1 MLKGGECGT
10 GEEAVGIACA
20 RGGSGNGADGMLVG
34 ESDVDEGSDG
44 LDGSALL
51 CVFDKVFL
59 AGLVFGVP
67 VEYIKLG
74 VVRSLG
80 SRQTRSGG
88 GGQIGKGG
96 ELELLVGVAVE
107 RGGERHL

>member
-1 MLKGGECGT
+1 MLKRGEWGT
-10 GEEAVGIACA
+10 GEEAVGIVCA
-20 RGGSGNGADGMLVG
+20 RGWTREGADGMLVW
-34 ESDVDEGSDG
+34 ESDVDEGGDG

-51 CVFDKVFL
+51 CVLDKVFL
-59 AGLVFGVP
+59 AGLVFGIP

-80 SRQTRSGG
+80 SRQSRSGG
-88 GGQIGKGG
+88 GGQVGKGG

>member
-1 MLKGGECGT
+1 MLRGECGA
-10 GEEAVGIACA
+10 GEEAVAGIVCS
-20 RGGSGNGADGMLVG
+20 RGLTRDRVDGILIG
-34 ESDVDEGSDG
+34 ESDVDEGGDG

-59 AGLVFGVP
+59 TGLVFGVP
-67 VEYIKLG
+67 IEYIKLG

-80 SRQTRSGG
+80 SRHTRSGR

-96 ELELLVGVAVE
+96 ELELLVGIAVK
-107 RGGERHL
+107 

>member
-1 MLKGGECGT
+1 ML
-10 GEEAVGIACA
+10 I
-20 RGGSGNGADGMLVG
+20 G
-34 ESDVDEGSDG
+34 ESYVDEGGDG

-59 AGLVFGVP
+59 TGLIFGVP
-67 VEYIKLG
+67 VEYVKLG

-96 ELELLVGVAVE
+96 ELELLVGVTVE
-107 RGGERHL
+107 